1 MDAWTMTV
9 DNSINAIILLRVA
22 LRVAALEQPGQEM
35 TFVRGVNLKFMPA
48 RKDRLVVSPFNEPAR
63 IEAVEWSIF
72 PRHHLMPFVKA
83 SVSTLKLGKSE
94 MESLLEDGWEEGDK
108 FKGDLK
114 CSGK

>member
-1 MDAWTMTV
+1 MTDMDTWAMIV
-9 DNSINAIILLRVA
+9 ENSINAVILLRVA
-22 LRVAALEQPGQEM
+22 VLEQPGQER
-35 TFVRGVNLKFMPA
+35 TFVRGVNLKLMPA
-48 RKDRLVVSPFNEPAR
+48 RKDCLLVSPFNEPAR
-63 IEAVEWSIF
+63 IETVEWSIF